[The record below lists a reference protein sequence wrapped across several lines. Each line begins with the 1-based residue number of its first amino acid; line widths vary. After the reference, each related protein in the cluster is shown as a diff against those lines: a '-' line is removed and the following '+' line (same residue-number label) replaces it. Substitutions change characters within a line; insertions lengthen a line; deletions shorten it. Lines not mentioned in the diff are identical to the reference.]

1 MGRGWRESRV
11 PRHLGPKKKKM
22 PPQANPADLIFN
34 LAQGAGFDK
43 IAAGIK
49 KLAESGQ
56 NVPQIFDLPNL
67 PQFLAGAG
75 LKDMDNA
82 KGALGEFMN
91 MINPPPDPEN
101 QPPDPQKL
109 SAALAMLTAR
119 LNPNN
124 PMRGLTPPTGGPPS
138 IGPQTG
144 GLVLPGQPQGLP
156 QGLPPLPGGPQGL
169 PQGPLP
175 PNIPV

>member
-1 MGRGWRESRV
+1 
-11 PRHLGPKKKKM
+11 M
-22 PPQANPADLIFN
+22 PPQANPADLVFN

-75 LKDMDNA
+75 LKDLDNA
-82 KGALGEFMN
+82 KGALGEFLN

-109 SAALAMLTAR
+109 SAALAMLTSR

-124 PMRGLTPPTGGPPS
+124 PMRGLTAPTGGPPG
-138 IGPQTG
+138 IGPQGPPGPQTG
-144 GLVLPGQPQGLP
+144 GLALPGQPQGLP
-156 QGLPPLPGGPQGL
+156 PIPGGPQGL
-169 PQGPLP
+169 PGPQGPLP
-175 PNIPV
+175 SRIPV